1 MRRTKAT
8 HLLNVYV
15 SKRNQL
21 FEFLKKNLQSVH
33 DFGWKSTFQ
42 LVWRKD
48 IDEVEA
54 KQGLATQ
61 RFGYEYQ
68 AVKEVPVRYAYQFDS
83 YSVYY
88 RLFFVHFSAG
98 QFRPKACGA
107 LSFEGEKL
115 SFRSK
120 NTSFFIKVWTPA
132 RTSTTWTRGAGNKFN
147 TDSGRRQ
154 FMLSVDIFLIGGK
167 LVNN

>member
-68 AVKEVPVRYAYQFDS
+68 AVKEVPVRYAQYQLNF
-83 YSVYY
+83 
-88 RLFFVHFSAG
+88 
-98 QFRPKACGA
+98 
-107 LSFEGEKL
+107 
-115 SFRSK
+115 
-120 NTSFFIKVWTPA
+120 
-132 RTSTTWTRGAGNKFN
+132 
-147 TDSGRRQ
+147 
-154 FMLSVDIFLIGGK
+154 IFLK
-167 LVNN
+167 